1 MLGQITGRNND
12 GDIKTKPGKLDLYQH
27 TNYVDMGIYVQI
39 LAVAL
44 SNVSAYVVME
54 RKARRPK
61 RSPSNPKNSP
71 DKTPPETLLE
81 MIINEIRALHSSICK
96 SSLVIFSPALLIAL
110 SLFAGDTR
118 GAHLERSR
126 TKAALHGLAFRV
138 HYQRTASLRSSTA
151 GTGKPRDLLQHWSK

>member
-12 GDIKTKPGKLDLYQH
+12 GDIKTKPGKLDLHQH

-96 SSLVIFSPALLIAL
+96 SNIFSRPLDSFVIVCRPMLILNDRAQK
-110 SLFAGDTR
+110 R
-118 GAHLERSR
+118 HCI
-126 TKAALHGLAFRV
+126 
-138 HYQRTASLRSSTA
+138 
-151 GTGKPRDLLQHWSK
+151 